1 MTKVISETV
10 EYLSYF
16 IMDNSIALLHWS
28 KIMGE
33 FEFKT
38 TRFDCTEI
46 YILINHLVS
55 RRLQIINFDLLINFD
70 LIINFYLL
78 IN

>member
-1 MTKVISETV
+1 
-10 EYLSYF
+10 
-16 IMDNSIALLHWS
+16 
-28 KIMGE
+28 MGE

-38 TRFDCTEI
+38 TRFDCAEF

-78 IN
+78 INFYFVS

>member
-1 MTKVISETV
+1 
-10 EYLSYF
+10 
-16 IMDNSIALLHWS
+16 
-28 KIMGE
+28 MGE

-38 TRFDCTEI
+38 TRVDYTEF

-55 RRLQIINFDLLINFD
+55 RRLQIINFDLLNNFY

-78 IN
+78 ISFYLIFNLIY